1 MSDESILYT
10 PATGFPDLEAKI
22 ALGLA
27 RIGIE
32 GGFKNEVSPM
42 KGFYQ
47 ISFRE
52 NAPEKINETFSLIA
66 SRLLSSP
73 RLYDLG
79 IKARRR
85 SLYPTVDE
93 KGNFKNR
100 LREIDLVSLFSAP
113 RRFELNFRSEKFCGH
128 TEIPKFGS
136 PIGNETHSGGLIL
149 LASYHAGKPYWR
161 DNRKAEFNLSLCEVC
176 GYLATLG
183 YLSFALRIQ
192 MGAGN
197 NRKYIIALPFPRKVL
212 VDNDILKFFALQK
225 TLHNFWLSDLIPL
238 RDFVPGL
245 LAKTP
250 SLAEF
255 VKEIPLD
262 FHLTLVSRDNRGDT
276 VVEQTEITHTV
287 PFAEF
292 ICASAYNS
300 STVEKLLGG
309 TPKIASLNALTE
321 LFASSKKDGLIMFAR
336 LYVQETSTDNYISL
350 LYPET
355 SKYLLKEVAMISQQI
370 IENHALG
377 SLARTLRYFVRERK
391 YQYADNLRNAR
402 KDSRDFEET
411 IAMMLREGR
420 LRLEQHK
427 MIHLP
432 TDQEVKEVFRL
443 ANENFEELKTALVIL
458 AFSFPSRAE
467 EKEEILEGVPKD
479 A

>member
-1 MSDESILYT
+1 MSEGVTLYT

-22 ALGLA
+22 AFGLA

-32 GGFKNEVSPM
+32 AGFQIEVFLD

-47 ISFRE
+47 ISLKGGDSQ
-52 NAPEKINETFSLIA
+52 KINETFVLLA
-66 SRLLSSP
+66 SRLLSSS

-79 IKARRR
+79 VKARRR

-93 KGNFKNR
+93 KGRFKDR
-100 LREIDLVSLFSAP
+100 LRKIDLISLFSTIDK
-113 RRFELNFRSEKFCGH
+113 FELNVRREKMCGH
-128 TEIPKFGS
+128 SEIPKFGS
-136 PIGNETHSGGLIL
+136 PVGNETHSGGLIL

-192 MGAGN
+192 MGTGN
-197 NRKYIIALPFPRKVL
+197 NRKYIIALPLPRKAL
-212 VDNDILKFFALQK
+212 MDNDILKFFALQK
-225 TLHNFWLSDLIPL
+225 TLYNFWLSDLIPL
-238 RDFVPGL
+238 RDFVLGL
-245 LAKTP
+245 LARTP

-276 VVEQTEITHTV
+276 VVEQSSITDTM
-287 PFAEF
+287 PYAKF
-292 ICASAYNS
+292 ICASSYNV

-309 TPKIASLNALTE
+309 APKIASLNALTE
-321 LFASSKKDGLIMFAR
+321 LFASSKKDGLTVFAR
-336 LYVQETSTDNYISL
+336 FYTQETSTDTYINL

-355 SKYLLKEVAMISQQI
+355 SKYLLKEVTMIRPEVI
-370 IENHALG
+370 GNKAVA

-391 YQYADNLRNAR
+391 YQYADSLRNAR

-411 IAMMLREGR
+411 VAMMLREGR
-420 LRLEQHK
+420 LRLEQDK

-432 TDQEVKEVFRL
+432 TDQEVKEVFKL
-443 ANENFEELKTALVIL
+443 ANENFEETKTALTIL
-458 AFSFPSRAE
+458 AFTFPSKEE
-467 EKEEILEGVPKD
+467 EKEEITKEVPN